1 MSIKVTLSL
10 PADLQPQTA
19 AEHNQ
24 KIDELLAWGRGH
36 AVRAQQVAQE
46 RISAECLSC
55 HFWAVT
61 NTVVRREAGESAPEA
76 DHPFEQMVVEKFRR
90 QWVAIY
96 FVETAS
102 TRHRTTAPDMGEAVR
117 RAGRLD

>member
-1 MSIKVTLSL
+1 MSIRITLPL
-10 PADLQPQTA
+10 PPGLQPQTA
-19 AEHNQ
+19 AEQNQ
-24 KIDELLAWGRGH
+24 HIDDMLAWGRGH
-36 AVRAQQVAQE
+36 ADLAQQVAQE

-55 HFWAVT
+55 QFWALT
-61 NTVVRREAGESAPEA
+61 NTVVRRDAGESAPEA
-76 DHPFEQMVVEKFRR
+76 DHPFEQMVVDKFRR